1 MKDPTPEKSSE
12 AREPR
17 PEDLQLR
24 IDQGN
29 KQELLELIDAPGV
42 VEMLSPEQE
51 AALAQH
57 NSVEIPRAL
66 ARHGDKLDEQTQRIL
81 AKSRIFTARRELVKS
96 AGLLLPPDV
105 LIHSTPLCQQAVT
118 CSSN

>member
-1 MKDPTPEKSSE
+1 MKDAKPENSSD
-12 AREPR
+12 ARRPR

-29 KQELLELIDAPGV
+29 KQELLELIDAPGA

-81 AKSRIFTARRELVKS
+81 AKSRIFTARRKLVKS